1 VSGPADIPLALI
13 ASVDRHRTIGSD
25 NGLVWH
31 EPEDQRW
38 FRRQTLGCPV
48 VMGRKTWDSLPL
60 RFRPLPGRAN
70 IVVTRQAGWQA
81 EGALVA
87 HGLDDALVLAR
98 QSAAASGA
106 ARVFVI
112 GGGQLFA
119 DALPLADQLLLTEI
133 DTELPGDTRFP
144 EWRGGAFLEQSRD
157 ARHSAGPP
165 ACDYAFVTYQ
175 RRR

>member
-1 VSGPADIPLALI
+1 MRNIPLALI
-13 ASVDRHRTIGSD
+13 ASVDRQRTIGSD
-25 NGLVWH
+25 NGLVWQ

-38 FRRQTLGCPV
+38 FRRQTMGCPV
-48 VMGRKTWDSLPL
+48 VMGRRTWDSLPV

-81 EGALVA
+81 DGAQVA
-87 HGLDDALVLAR
+87 HGLADALTLAR
-98 QSAAASGA
+98 QAATASGA

-119 DALPLADQLLLTEI
+119 EALPLADLLLLTEI
-133 DTELPGDTRFP
+133 DADLPGDTRFP
-144 EWRGGAFLEQSRD
+144 EWRDGAFAEESRD

-165 ACDYAFVTYQ
+165 ACGYAFVTYQ
-175 RRR
+175 RLR